1 MNKKEVKKLSDLARI
16 KISKKEI
23 EQFTKQLGDILSY
36 VNKVQGYE
44 FKAKKYNFSEKKAEL
59 RKDKVFNYEEKENI
73 IKQFSDKSGKLLK
86 VKKIL

>member
-1 MNKKEVKKLSDLARI
+1 M
-16 KISKKEI
+16 
-23 EQFTKQLGDILSY
+23 GDILSY